1 MISYHYLQK
10 NFGKQKNAESF
21 LATTNNCVYVFLS
34 HRDPIEFYDAPLFI
48 EENFAY
54 DSNGK
59 RLKTLQNGSVE
70 SVANKLYQLHSSP
83 VIAQF
88 HLPSDFVES
97 IKELSREDTGA
108 ITHIRFYT
116 KAEKLSNEKQSLKRV
131 FVRGFNYRSF
141 LTDYVSVSDKNLN
154 IYEDRVPRTVAD
166 NDFSFTL
173 KSHYFSKRMKT
184 TTYEVSLLKNNCV
197 IFSNEELKLL
207 MRDQEITEPVC
218 DVKLENQELTASIL
232 FSVSPKI
239 DTLFN

>member
-34 HRDPIEFYDAPLFI
+34 HRDPIEFYDVPLFI
-48 EENFAY
+48 NENFAY

-70 SVANKLYQLHSSP
+70 SVGNKLYQLHSSS

-88 HLPSDFVES
+88 YLPSDFVES
-97 IKELSREDTGA
+97 IKELCREDTGA
-108 ITHIRFYT
+108 VTHIRFYT
-116 KAEKLSNEKQSLKRV
+116 KEEKLSNEKQSSKRV

-141 LTDYVSVSDKNLN
+141 LTDYVSVSYKHLN
-154 IYEDRVPRTVAD
+154 IYEERVPRTVAD
-166 NDFSFTL
+166 NDFTFTL

-207 MRDQEITEPVC
+207 MRNQEITEPVC
-218 DVKLENQELTASIL
+218 DVKVNQELTASIL